1 MRWSLPPS
9 WKRSERRLFHG
20 RWVVVNESRHMPF
33 VAMTSSTD
41 MTANDSIYVGGKE
54 GRRSGTASLFPCHCQ
69 NNNVCAIP
77 FLWEPIQVL
86 LAVLYVFGLI
96 DRCLDGCT
104 RACCGVR
111 DEAVGGVEQSVW
123 KLVASVELYFQ

>member
-1 MRWSLPPS
+1 MEWHRITFSMSLS
-9 WKRSERRLFHG
+9 
-20 RWVVVNESRHMPF
+20 
-33 VAMTSSTD
+33 
-41 MTANDSIYVGGKE
+41 
-54 GRRSGTASLFPCHCQ
+54 

-77 FLWEPIQVL
+77 FLWEPIKVL
-86 LAVLYVFGLI
+86 LAVLYVLGLI

-123 KLVASVELYFQ
+123 KLVASVELYIR